1 MTIIARRTFLGT
13 SAVLAGCT
21 MAAPVARTPLAV
33 GGGGAKGFVRRD
45 GQRLMVGDEPYRFV
59 GANIWYAAYLGADAA
74 YGDRARL
81 GRELDALAAMG
92 VTNLRVLASAEEGP
106 LKNSIKPGF
115 RGPGTDYNQ
124 TLLAGLVYAL
134 AEMAKRG
141 MRAVLY
147 LTNFWEWSGGMMTYL
162 SYVNGGTYLNM
173 NDPAHPWPEFANFN
187 AQFYGNDRA
196 MGLYRDWIRTVVGR
210 TNGVTGTRYADD
222 PTIMAWQLSNEPRPS
237 GDAAHANLPQFY
249 AWVRSSAQL
258 IKSLA
263 PRQLVSTGSEGLK
276 GGLERTD
283 IVLAEHAVP
292 EVDYL
297 TVHIWPNNWE
307 WVKQTDLANTA
318 ARGEALTDK
327 YIADHI
333 ALAKQLNKPMVI
345 EEFGYPRDAG
355 SNDPAVA
362 TTYKDRFY
370 GRIYTAALRNMAEG
384 GPIVGTNFWAW
395 NGEARA
401 AHPDYRFKDG
411 DRQYMGDPPHEPQGW
426 YGIFTGDTTIRL
438 VADHAAAIARL
449 PK

>member
-1 MTIIARRTFLGT
+1 
-13 SAVLAGCT
+13 
-21 MAAPVARTPLAV
+21 
-33 GGGGAKGFVRRD
+33 
-45 GQRLMVGDEPYRFV
+45 
-59 GANIWYAAYLGADAA
+59 
-74 YGDRARL
+74 
-81 GRELDALAAMG
+81 
-92 VTNLRVLASAEEGP
+92 
-106 LKNSIKPGF
+106 
-115 RGPGTDYNQ
+115 
-124 TLLAGLVYAL
+124 
-134 AEMAKRG
+134 
-141 MRAVLY
+141 
-147 LTNFWEWSGGMMTYL
+147 MMTYL
-162 SYVNGGTYLNM
+162 SYVNGGKYLNM

-187 AQFYGNDRA
+187 AQFYGNERA

-210 TNGVTGTRYADD
+210 TNAVTGTRYADD

-237 GDAAHANLPQFY
+237 GDMGHANLPQFY

-276 GGLERTD
+276 GGLERAD

-297 TVHIWPNNWE
+297 TVHIWPNNWD

-333 ALAKQLNKPMVI
+333 ALAKQLDKPMVI
-345 EEFGYPRDAG
+345 EEFGYPRDGG

-370 GRIYTAALRNMAEG
+370 GRIYTAALRNMTEG

-411 DRQYMGDPPHEPQGW
+411 DKQYMGDPPHEPQGW